1 MVRRNTLHGVDKG
14 DKISRSSKITGIGP
28 VYGAATAG
36 TEEGSLSSSSELNTS
51 ISKKLKISKIKLDQD
66 FFLNK
71 LRRNP
76 LTGLIDTNI
85 EKASRDFFLVD
96 LQSGRKKV
104 SKSVQKWAVD
114 KFLFRSILA

>member
-1 MVRRNTLHGVDKG
+1 MVRRNTLHGVDKSG
-14 DKISRSSKITGIGP
+14 KISRSSKITGIGP
-28 VYGAATAG
+28 VYEAATAG
-36 TEEGSLSSSSELNTS
+36 TEEESLSSSSELNTS
-51 ISKKLKISKIKLDQD
+51 ISKKLKISTIKLDQD

-85 EKASRDFFLVD
+85 EKTSRDFFLVD

-114 KFLFRSILA
+114 KFLFR